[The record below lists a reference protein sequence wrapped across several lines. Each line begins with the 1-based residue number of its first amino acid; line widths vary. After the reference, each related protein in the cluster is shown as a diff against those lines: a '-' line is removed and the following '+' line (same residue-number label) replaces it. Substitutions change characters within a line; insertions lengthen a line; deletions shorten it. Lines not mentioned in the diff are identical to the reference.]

1 MNNHSRQRVAVLA
14 ILIIGCALT
23 AHAQLSSGGLAGN
36 LPNSSAASFYYVARP
51 GELTMK
57 VNIWGFVHNPGR
69 YEVPTST
76 DLVQLISFAGGPI
89 QDAKM
94 SEVKIT
100 RFLRVD
106 SLLTRGEIVANLNDL
121 YRIDPSKLILYP
133 GDTIFIDHTGWFT
146 FRDVVNV
153 VTTAAIIT
161 SAVAQ
166 VVIASRR

>member
-1 MNNHSRQRVAVLA
+1 MKKQSLAFWTVVAVL
-14 ILIIGCALT
+14 LIGLSHDAQ
-23 AHAQLSSGGLAGN
+23 AQLSSGGLAPN

-89 QDAKM
+89 QDAKL

-106 SLLTRGEIVANLNDL
+106 SLLTRGEITANLEDL
-121 YRIDPSKLILYP
+121 YRIDPGKLILYP
-133 GDTIFIDHTGWFT
+133 DDTIFIDHTFWFT
-146 FRDVVNV
+146 FRDVVSA

-166 VVIASRR
+166 VIIARNR

>member
-1 MNNHSRQRVAVLA
+1 MNKQSLVLWC
-14 ILIIGCALT
+14 LALALLLGIPLET
-23 AHAQLSSGGLAGN
+23 QAQLSSGGLAPN

-89 QDAKM
+89 QDAKL
-94 SEVKIT
+94 SEVRIT

-106 SLLTRGEIVANLNDL
+106 SLLTRGEITANLDDL

-133 GDTIFIDHTGWFT
+133 DDTIFIDHTMWYT

-161 SAVAQ
+161 SALAQ
-166 VVIASRR
+166 VVIASHR